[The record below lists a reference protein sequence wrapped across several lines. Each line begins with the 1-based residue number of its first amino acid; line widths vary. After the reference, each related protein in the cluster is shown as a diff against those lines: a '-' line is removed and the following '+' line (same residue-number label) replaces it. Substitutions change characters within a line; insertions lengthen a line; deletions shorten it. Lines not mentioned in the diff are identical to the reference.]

1 MTELY
6 PKSEEEKLELI
17 ESIDDMSY
25 FYAFN
30 DMARYTHKLNGTWW
44 HDPKTGVK
52 LERNKGEMIALMH
65 SELSE
70 MLEGERKNLLD
81 DHLPARRS
89 AEVELADLFIR
100 ALDYAGAFGYDIG
113 GAMRDKLRYNVT
125 RKDHKPASRLAEGG
139 KAF

>member
-25 FYAFN
+25 FHAFN

-81 DHLPARRS
+81 DHL
-89 AEVELADLFIR
+89 FIR